1 MQDVLTGGVKP
12 VQAGFSSSG
21 PDTVTGAFEMHSIG
35 AAASLSCVQI
45 ETIRYYE
52 RSGVVPRPARTSSGR
67 RTYDA
72 EDIAR
77 LRFVKR
83 CRTLG
88 FSLTDIQIQLRI
100 ADENRIPC
108 PEASTIGER
117 RLSEIRQKIEALRGQ
132 EWLLATLLDK
142 CAGEQCECPM
152 LNGLMHGLELQ
163 GLQD

>member
-1 MQDVLTGGVKP
+1 M
-12 VQAGFSSSG
+12 
-21 PDTVTGAFEMHSIG
+21 TGAFEMHSIG
-35 AAASLSCVQI
+35 AAASLSGVRI

-52 RSGVVPRPARTSSGR
+52 RRGVVPRPARTNSGR
-67 RTYDA
+67 RAYDA

-88 FSLTDIQIQLRI
+88 FSLTDIQILLRI
-100 ADENRIPC
+100 AGEDQTPC
-108 PEASTIGER
+108 PEASAIGER
-117 RLSEIRQKIEALRGQ
+117 RLSEIRQNTAALRRQ
-132 EWLLATLLDK
+132 ERFLTTLLEK

-152 LNGLMHGLELQ
+152 LNDLMHALELP